1 MTEPDPSHFL
11 RVSLRGNALFST
23 ISGLTFAVA
32 NSAIAKFLGDLPAM
46 LVASTGAQL
55 LLFAGVLVW
64 LASREQISK
73 PLVIAVIVADLLWVV
88 GTVVVV
94 YLDALTRG
102 GAIAA
107 VIVADV
113 VLLLAVLQSI
123 GLRRWTPSDRPPRIT
138 GARQGTP
145 VS

>member
-1 MTEPDPSHFL
+1 MTETDSSHFL
-11 RVSLRGNALFST
+11 RASLRGNAMFST

-32 NSAIAKFLGDLPAM
+32 NSPIAKFLGDLPPM
-46 LVASTGAQL
+46 LVASTGIQL
-55 LLFAGVLVW
+55 LLFAAALVW

-73 PLVIAVIVADLLWVV
+73 PLAIAVIAADLLWVV

-94 YLDALTRG
+94 YTDALTRG

-113 VLLLAVLQSI
+113 VLLLAVLQLI
-123 GLRRWTPSDRPPRIT
+123 GVRRMDAADRQPIAVATR
-138 GARQGTP
+138 
-145 VS
+145 